1 MPVHYVLL
9 NAKYAHLLPFVLVAQ
24 LVITSVQQ
32 LARYVVLHVHLAI
45 RLGLIVFHVRWDTIL
60 VEILVLLAIL
70 SQIA

>member
-32 LARYVVLHVHLAI
+32 LVQYVVLHAHLAI
-45 RLGLIVFHVRWDTIL
+45 QLELIVCHVRWGIIL

-70 SQIA
+70 SPIA